1 MCVVKCS
8 GRPSRSIS
16 AFHRTLEETLTLIC
30 GVEDCGGGK
39 WADIKKRK
47 YKSIEN
53 RSAVSSKAYLWF
65 S

>member
-1 MCVVKCS
+1 
-8 GRPSRSIS
+8 
-16 AFHRTLEETLTLIC
+16 LTLIR

-47 YKSIEN
+47 HKSIEN
-53 RSAVSSKAYLWF
+53 RSAVSSKTYLRF

>member
-1 MCVVKCS
+1 M
-8 GRPSRSIS
+8 
-16 AFHRTLEETLTLIC
+16 TLIH

-39 WADIKKRK
+39 WADIKKQK